1 MNVGCWNVQ
10 GLSNKTDTIPLE
22 LEKYNLDIIALSE
35 TKKKGCGE
43 EVLGNYLHLWSD
55 VDKWSRARAGA
66 SILIQ
71 RKWKSKTR
79 NWRFMGERILIVE
92 LVTFGRE
99 VVVIGA
105 YAPTNDTA
113 SVGKDKFWDTLRDT
127 LEEIPRRKEII
138 IMGI

>member
-1 MNVGCWNVQ
+1 MNAGCWNVQ

-22 LEKYNLDIIALSE
+22 LEKYNLDIIVLSE

-43 EVLGNYLHLWSD
+43 EVLGNYLHLLSG
-55 VDKWSRARAGA
+55 VDKWSRARAGV
-66 SILIQ
+66 SVLIH

-79 NWRFMGERILIVE
+79 NWRFVGERILLVE
-92 LVTFGRE
+92 MVTFGRE

-113 SVGKDKFWDTLRDT
+113 SVGKDKFWDTLRDI
-127 LEEIPRRKEII
+127 LKEIPRRK
-138 IMGI
+138 